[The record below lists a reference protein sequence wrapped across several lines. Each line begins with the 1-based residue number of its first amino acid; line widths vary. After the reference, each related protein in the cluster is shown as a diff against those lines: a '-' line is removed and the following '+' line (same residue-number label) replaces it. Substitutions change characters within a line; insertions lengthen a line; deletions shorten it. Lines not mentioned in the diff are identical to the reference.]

1 MITVERVTS
10 PETVAL
16 SDINELLPQLHTSTA
31 NPNDSLG
38 AQADLDTI
46 ATDKNVIFV
55 VAKDDSK
62 VIGMATGYLIVKF
75 GKKIGYI
82 EEVVVSEAYRGQG
95 IGRRL
100 LELIIEE
107 AKKAQVRQLYL
118 TSRAGRTEANSLYQK
133 LGFEKRETNNYRLKF

>member
-10 PETVAL
+10 PESVAL
-16 SDINELLPQLHTSTA
+16 TDINELLPQLHTATA
-31 NPNDSLG
+31 NAGDPV
-38 AQADLDTI
+38 ATQADLDVITS
-46 ATDKNVIFV
+46 DKDIIFA
-55 VAKDDSK
+55 VARDGSK
-62 VIGMATGYLIVKF
+62 AIGMAAGYVIVKF

-95 IGRRL
+95 IGRKL

-107 AKKAQVRQLYL
+107 AKKANVRQLYL
-118 TSRAGRTEANSLYQK
+118 TSREGRTAANSLYQK